1 MNLMGFKKNKFVK
14 YFVTLVILASCSST
28 SRNLASNSNQP
39 ENSNINNTFESLKE
53 YQSFFINDL
62 NLIQEAIQEGDFDQK
77 KLNNLLFL
85 WSIAALN

>member
-1 MNLMGFKKNKFVK
+1 MGFKKNKFVK

-39 ENSNINNTFESLKE
+39 ENSNVNNTFESFKE

-77 KLNNLLFL
+77 KL
-85 WSIAALN
+85 